1 LTFPD
6 IDMSRQFPLA
16 VAERRLKLC
25 VMPADECWELWLCE
39 RGRRL
44 KLAGTVAMDEA
55 IQSWRLGADAVAA
68 LRQKVIEQVQRG
80 DTDVP
85 RAGPGSG
92 EFACPSRCDWTPQ

>member
-1 LTFPD
+1 LIFPY
-6 IDMSRQFPLA
+6 IDMSRQFPIA

-25 VMPADECWELWLCE
+25 VMPADECWQLWLCE

-68 LRQKVIEQVQRG
+68 LRQKVIDQVQCG
-80 DTDVP
+80 ETDVP
-85 RAGPGSG
+85 RIGPESR
-92 EFACPSRCDWTPQ
+92 EYDCPSRCDWTPQ